1 MHTGIGAA
9 KQAFCVCDLGGT
21 ESPSLMERSE
31 YDKLDRVEDQMWWFA
46 AGHRNLLMLSQHRV
60 SLEANDRPILDAGC
74 GTGGFLARLAT
85 WYPDRTLLGLD
96 SDQQACRRATAKSAR
111 PICAG
116 SVNALPFPDGV
127 FAVIFSADVLCHRNV
142 DEQGALRQFRRC
154 LAESGW
160 LILNLPA
167 YRWMLSG
174 HDTAVHN
181 TRRYTSTTLARLL
194 KATGF
199 RLIYSTYWNS
209 LLFPFMV
216 MSRKLFSPGGVRVTG
231 GVALH
236 PLPVDAVGRAA
247 TALET
252 ILLRAGLRFP
262 FGGSVLAIAAKED
275 AADG

>member
-1 MHTGIGAA
+1 
-9 KQAFCVCDLGGT
+9 
-21 ESPSLMERSE
+21 MERSE

-46 AGHRNLLMLSQHRV
+46 ASHRNLLMLTRHRI
-60 SLEANDRPILDAGC
+60 SLEARNRPILDAGC

-85 WYPDRTLLGLD
+85 WYPDRLLLGLD
-96 SDQQACRRATAKSAR
+96 ADQQACRRATAKSAR

-116 SVNALPFPDGV
+116 SVNALPFPDGI

-142 DEQGALRQFRRC
+142 DEHGALMQFRRC

-181 TRRYTSTTLARLL
+181 ARRYTPARLARLL

-199 RLIYSTYWNS
+199 HLIYSTYWNS

-216 MSRKLFSPGGVRVTG
+216 ISRKLFSPERMRAASGVT
-231 GVALH
+231 LH
-236 PLPVDAVGRAA
+236 SLPVEAVGRAA

-262 FGGSVLAIAAKED
+262 FGGSVLAIAAKKASAGD
-275 AADG
+275 

>member
-1 MHTGIGAA
+1 
-9 KQAFCVCDLGGT
+9 
-21 ESPSLMERSE
+21 MERSE
-31 YDKLDRVEDQMWWFA
+31 YDKLDHVEDRMWWFA
-46 AGHRNLLMLSQHRV
+46 ASHRNLLMLSQHRV
-60 SLEANDRPILDAGC
+60 SLEAGNRPILDAGC
-74 GTGGFLARLAT
+74 GTGGFLARLAAR
-85 WYPDRTLLGLD
+85 YPDRPLLGLD
-96 SDQQACRRATAKSAR
+96 ADRQACRRAAAKSAR
-111 PICAG
+111 PVCAG

-142 DEQGALRQFRRC
+142 DEQGALREFRRC

-174 HDTAVHN
+174 HDAAVHN
-181 TRRYTSTTLARLL
+181 TRRYTSARLARLL

-216 MSRKLFSPGGVRVTG
+216 ISRKLFSPEATRVASGVTP
-231 GVALH
+231 H
-236 PLPVDAVGRAA
+236 SLPVDTIGRAA

-252 ILLRAGLRFP
+252 FLLRAGLRFP
-262 FGGSVLAIAAKED
+262 FGGSVLAIAAKKD
-275 AADG
+275 VAGG

>member
-1 MHTGIGAA
+1 
-9 KQAFCVCDLGGT
+9 
-21 ESPSLMERSE
+21 MERSE

-46 AGHRNLLMLSQHRV
+46 ASHRNLLMLSQGRV
-60 SLEANDRPILDAGC
+60 SLEPKNRPILDAGC
-74 GTGGFLARLAT
+74 GTGGFLVKLAT

-96 SDQQACRRATAKSAR
+96 ADQQACKRAATKSAR
-111 PICAG
+111 PVCAG
-116 SVNALPFPDGV
+116 SVDALPFPDGV

-167 YRWMLSG
+167 YHWMLSG
-174 HDTAVHN
+174 HDSAVHN
-181 TRRYTSTTLARLL
+181 TRRYTTAKLARLL

-216 MSRKLFSPGGVRVTG
+216 VSRKLFSPKGTRAASGVT
-231 GVALH
+231 LH
-236 PLPVDAVGRAA
+236 RPPVDTVGRAA
-247 TALET
+247 TGLET

-262 FGGSVLAIAAKED
+262 FGGSVLAIATRED
-275 AADG
+275 AAGG